1 MKRVVSIAVIV
12 GILMSGSLFAR
23 DFFGLGI
30 GVIGMYDSS
39 ESDSFETFFGD
50 MGLGDRW
57 TLGLAL
63 NARISIVDMAFMV
76 LPCENENTEDG
87 MTLLSAAGFSIP
99 VVNDFLYLSLGGG
112 FRTEFQF
119 PADEE
124 ATVRGRGTAR
134 PVSDVSFT
142 EVFFDSPIHL
152 RFGFDFI
159 FGPAMLSFVYLW
171 ESQATIF
178 GFQNPGGWATL
189 LQPGEM
195 DRLGVTFQL
204 ALF

>member
-1 MKRVVSIAVIV
+1 MKRVVFIVVI
-12 GILMSGSLFAR
+12 LCMLLSGSLFAR
-23 DFFGLGI
+23 DIVGLGI
-30 GVIGMYDSS
+30 GVTGMYDP
-39 ESDSFETFFGD
+39 SDSNSFETFFNG

-63 NARISIVDMAFMV
+63 NARISIVDMALMV
-76 LPCENENTEDG
+76 IPCDNDETGDG
-87 MTLLSAAGFSIP
+87 MTLLSATGFSIP
-99 VVNDFLYLSLGGG
+99 VVNDFLYLKLGAG

-119 PADEE
+119 PETGE
-124 ATVRGRGTAR
+124 ATVRGNGQAR
-134 PVSDVSFT
+134 SVADVSFS

-152 RFGFDFI
+152 RFGFDFV
-159 FGPAMLSFVYLW
+159 FGPAILSFVYLW
-171 ESQATIF
+171 ESQATLY
-178 GFQNPGGWATL
+178 GFQNPGGWATI

>member
-12 GILMSGSLFAR
+12 CILMSGSLYAR

-30 GVIGMYDSS
+30 GVTGMYDSS
-39 ESDSFETFFGD
+39 SSDSFETFFGD
-50 MGLGDRW
+50 MGLGERW

-63 NARISIVDMAFMV
+63 NARFSIVDMALMAI
-76 LPCENENTEDG
+76 PCDNEETEDG

-99 VVNDFLYLSLGGG
+99 VVNDFLYLKLGGG

-119 PADEE
+119 PETGE
-124 ATVRGRGTAR
+124 ATVRGNGQAR
-134 PVSDVSFT
+134 SVAEVSFA
-142 EVFFDSPIHL
+142 EVFFDSPIHM
-152 RFGFDFI
+152 RFGFDFV
-159 FGPAMLSFVYLW
+159 FGPASLSFVYLW
-171 ESQATIF
+171 ESQATLY
-178 GFQNPGGWATL
+178 GFQNSGGWATL